1 MPIKGVPVTFRQMLA
16 MVAYLG
22 AVAAFL
28 VGSLGLIDDLKTRSD
43 RVAEAALRLDQLSR
57 RSPRMPPRMTG
68 EMGQS
73 LFLSGRTMTIAAA
86 TLEQRIKDTVE
97 KSGGALTSSQVEPDG
112 PDAKDGFVRLTASIE
127 VDQPGIQTIL
137 MKSRPG
143 RLTYSSTSFQFSL
156 LRTSVSP
163 KATISG

>member
-1 MPIKGVPVTFRQMLA
+1 MTFRKTLA

-28 VGSLGLIDDLKTRSD
+28 VGSLGLIDDLKTGGG

-57 RSPRMPPRMTG
+57 RSPRMPPGMTG

-73 LFLSGRTMTIAAA
+73 LFLQRTHHDDRGSHFGAAHQGYGRKVRWRA
-86 TLEQRIKDTVE
+86 
-97 KSGGALTSSQVEPDG
+97 TSSQVEPDG

-127 VDQPGIQTIL
+127 VDQPGFKQFF

-156 LRTSVSP
+156 LRTSVRL